1 MRWSVRQS
9 LLIFQTKKKRF
20 GSRALKP
27 MNNFGGDDANPFL
40 SGHPLDPNGS
50 AVDVLK
56 IEGPDL

>member
-1 MRWSVRQS
+1 
-9 LLIFQTKKKRF
+9 LIFQTKKKRF